1 MMFFYLRYKPLLKLL
16 LLLTTLTLCPAQ
28 AMESNIDKQS
38 QLMLILAEAEDYLAV
53 KPSKTIEL
61 LTNVDDIT
69 ALNTQ
74 SSIRWYLALIRA
86 SVPANNRLLFEN
98 SIKEL
103 LTFQDSP
110 YFKERLPTILSG
122 MGIWL
127 RKSGYRAEAKLCLLC
142 ALKYT
147 NDDKIKMIL
156 MNSLAVNSRY
166 MGELDFARKI
176 YLNVKAL
183 ATKLTLTA
191 SLASVDNNLGAMAF
205 EQEEFAKA
213 EEYFRSSLALS
224 QSISKR
230 SNHVTAGLNLLFTF
244 YLQGELLNYQ
254 RLYTP
259 MERLINVFPNPEKKA
274 NLLLL
279 NTAFNVDLGKSITEK
294 QKDELLIAYSKL
306 TNRKEQAII
315 SKYLGN
321 KLGIEFIVSPDIE
334 TVSLEKSWLNE
345 IDFCDWD
352 EFSSMS
358 NDQILNAF

>member
-1 MMFFYLRYKPLLKLL
+1 MLLIASLILR
-16 LLLTTLTLCPAQ
+16 PAL
-28 AMESNIDKQS
+28 ATESNIDKQS

-103 LTFQDSP
+103 LTFQGSP

-127 RKSGYRAEAKLCLLC
+127 RKSSYKTEAKLCLLC

-147 NDDKIKMIL
+147 NNDRVKMTLI
-156 MNSLAVNSRY
+156 NSLAVTSRY
-166 MGELDFARKI
+166 MGELDIARKL
-176 YLNVKAL
+176 YLKVKIM
-183 ATKLTLTA
+183 ATKLALTA
-191 SLASVDNNLGAMAF
+191 NLASVDNNLGVMAF
-205 EQEEFAKA
+205 EQEKFAEA
-213 EEYFRSSLALS
+213 EAYFRSSMALS

-244 YLQGELLNYQ
+244 YLQKETLNYQ
-254 RLYTP
+254 RLYSP
-259 MERLINVFPNPEKKA
+259 IERLIREFPNPEKRA
-274 NLLLL
+274 NLFLL
-279 NTAFNVDLGKSITEK
+279 NTAFNVDLGKNISAE
-294 QKDELLIAYSKL
+294 QKDELLIAFAEL
-306 TNRKEQAII
+306 TNRKEQEII
-315 SKYLGN
+315 VKYLAD
-321 KLGIEFIVSPDIE
+321 KLGIEFIVSSEPDVIKFD
-334 TVSLEKSWLNE
+334 KSWLT
-345 IDFCDWD
+345 DFEYCDWKELWLMTD
-352 EFSSMS
+352 KQVL
-358 NDQILNAF
+358 NIL